1 MPQVHQQI
9 ADRVIDGDC
18 DGEVVN
24 IYDTDSGAVVV
35 VRWDED
41 RTSGFAS
48 ALMTRIARISRPRIS
63 IRAARNAGA

>member
-9 ADRVIDGDC
+9 GDRVIDGDC

-24 IYDTDSGAVVV
+24 ISDTDGVLLWLSAGTKT
-35 VRWDED
+35 

-48 ALMTRIARISRPRIS
+48 ALMTRIARISRE
-63 IRAARNAGA
+63 GLD